1 MLLLVRTLPLLVLLL
16 TLVACSSTPATT
28 ELPREVHGGWKLQS
42 KVESPSTDAPG
53 FVKSLGLQRFWKLTY
68 DGPTT
73 VRIEAYEMK
82 APASAFEAVQL
93 WRRDGKR
100 SPLNKHSYFFL
111 VGQDQPNANSLA
123 DFVTAFNR
131 AF

>member
-1 MLLLVRTLPLLVLLL
+1 MRFGLLLACLAALLG
-16 TLVACSSTPATT
+16 CSSTPVST

-42 KVESPSTDAPG
+42 KSETPVEQSPG
-53 FVKSLGLQRFWKLTY
+53 FVKSLGLRKSWNVVY

-73 VRIEAYEMK
+73 IRIEAYEMA
-82 APASAFEAVQL
+82 APASAFQAVQL

-100 SPLNKHSYFFL
+100 APLNKHSYFL
-111 VGQDQPNANSLA
+111 LIGQDQPNQNSLSE
-123 DFVTAFNR
+123 FVTALNR

>member
-1 MLLLVRTLPLLVLLL
+1 MRLGLLLAGLSVLIG
-16 TLVACSSTPATT
+16 CSSTPVST

-42 KVESPSTDAPG
+42 KTEAPPAEVPG
-53 FVKSLGLQRFWKLTY
+53 FIKALGLKKSWKVVY

-73 VRIEAYEMK
+73 IRIEAHEMT
-82 APASAFEAVQL
+82 APASAFQALQL

-100 SPLNKHSYFFL
+100 AALNKHSYFL
-111 VGQDQPNANSLA
+111 LIGQDQPNENSLSE
-123 DFVTAFNR
+123 FVTAFNR